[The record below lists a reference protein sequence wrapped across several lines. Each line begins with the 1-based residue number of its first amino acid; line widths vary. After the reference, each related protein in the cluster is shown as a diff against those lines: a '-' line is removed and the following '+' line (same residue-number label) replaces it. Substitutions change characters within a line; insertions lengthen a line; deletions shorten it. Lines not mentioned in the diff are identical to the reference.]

1 MSGRLVTVCT
11 LTTQAEADLVES
23 VLRAAGIPIVHDHEF
38 GTTSGF
44 ADTAGIHISV
54 REEDLDRAK
63 EALSS
68 PNEADA

>member
-23 VLRAAGIPIVHDHEF
+23 VLRAAGIPIVHDHEY

-44 ADTAGIHISV
+44 ADTAGIHIAV
-54 REEDLDRAK
+54 REEDVERAR

-68 PNEADA
+68 TDEADV

>member
-11 LTTQAEADLVES
+11 LTTQAESDLVES

-38 GTTSGF
+38 GTTAGF
-44 ADTAGIHISV
+44 ADTTGIHISV

-63 EALSS
+63 EALSY
-68 PNEADA
+68 PNAADA